1 MIPSQR
7 IGLFGGTFDPP
18 HLAHVALA
26 RAAMS
31 ALSLNRLLWI
41 PAGQPWQK
49 TRSITSAEQRE
60 AMVSLAIAD
69 EPGWVLERCEL
80 QRSGPSYMID
90 TVDALQQQG
99 PACATWFLVI
109 GEDQLAGL
117 HTWHRFEDLLQR
129 VTLAV
134 AGRPG
139 HWPPL
144 DPRVQSYAAH
154 AVPLPPMPHSAT
166 QVRAMASR
174 GEDISGLVPAPVARY
189 IAQHRLYAGA

>member
-1 MIPSQR
+1 MSTAPR

-31 ALSLNRLLWI
+31 ALALNRLMWI

-49 TRSITSAEQRE
+49 TRVITAAEHRE
-60 AMVSLAIAD
+60 AMVSLAIGS

-80 QRSGPSYMID
+80 QRSGPSYMLD
-90 TVDALQQQG
+90 TVQTLQQRG
-99 PACATWFLVI
+99 PAGATWFLVI

-117 HTWHRFEDLLQR
+117 HTWHRFEALLQR

-139 HWPPL
+139 QWPAL
-144 DPRVQSYAAH
+144 DPRVQALAAQ

-189 IAQHRLYAGA
+189 IAQHRLYAGG